1 MKKIKYAIIG
11 VGNRGKQLC
20 STLIT
25 LDGVDCV
32 AVCDLRLDFAEN
44 ASKWYVDKGFS
55 KPAIYTDYKKCIDE
69 SGAEAIIVSTAWEAH
84 TKVTLYAIEKRIPVA
99 CEVGGAYSI
108 NQLWEL
114 VNAQE
119 KYETPVMLLENCCY
133 GRLELMALN
142 MKRLGV
148 FGEIV
153 QCEGAY
159 CHDLRG
165 EVVLHGTAKNL
176 THYRLEEY
184 KHRNTENYPTHEIGP
199 IAKIL
204 DINCGNKFTYL
215 HSFSTKS
222 VGIEAYIKDQ
232 AYKHVSSK
240 RFTDE
245 ERDANAQSLAGT
257 KFLQGDIITTVIGC
271 QNGENVVIHL
281 DTCLPRNYSRRLAVH
296 GTKAFLNEENNSL
309 FLDNTYTPVE
319 EVEWHKNFNNVEKYQ
334 KDYDHRIWADY
345 NPDENDGHGGMDY
358 LVLNAFFDALK
369 ENKPMPI
376 DIYDMATW
384 MAIAPLAEESIATNN
399 TVYFPDFTNGKWIRR
414 KNEFEL

>member
-1 MKKIKYAIIG
+1 MKTIKYAIIG
-11 VGNRGKQLC
+11 LGNRGKQLRN
-20 STLIT
+20 TLMTIK
-25 LDGVDCV
+25 DIECV
-32 AVCDLRLDFAEN
+32 AVCDTRLDFAEN
-44 ASKWYVDKGFS
+44 SANVYVEKGYK

-69 SGAEAIIVSTAWEAH
+69 SGAEAVVVATAWEAH
-84 TKVTLYAIEKRIPVA
+84 SKVTLYAIEKGIPVA
-99 CEVGGAYSI
+99 CEVGGAYSL

-114 VNAQE
+114 VNAYE

-159 CHDLRG
+159 CHDLRY
-165 EVVLHGTAKNL
+165 EVAIHGTVPGL

-199 IAKIL
+199 IAKLL

-215 HSFSTKS
+215 HSFATKS
-222 VGIEAYIKDQ
+222 VGLQSYINNKG
-232 AYKHVSSK
+232 YKELTSK
-240 RFTDE
+240 YYTTE
-245 ERDANAQSLAGT
+245 ERDSGAQSLEGV

-281 DTCLPRNYSRRLAVH
+281 DTCLPRNYSRRFAVH

-319 EVEWHKNFNNVEKYQ
+319 EVQWYKNFGNVEKYQ
-334 KDYDHRIWADY
+334 KDYDHRLWANY
-345 NPDENDGHGGMDY
+345 NPDANDGHGGIDY
-358 LVLNAFFDALK
+358 LVVNAFFDALK

-376 DIYDMATW
+376 DIYDMVTW